1 MTDTRKTQVVVAT
14 TVLLSFISFWRAA
27 AIVLNDLAS
36 SAYYVGGIAEEAI
49 GKSAP
54 WFILGVML
62 FSYAV
67 RAVYVESCG
76 MFTRGGVYRVV
87 KEAMGGTMAKL
98 SVSALMFDYILT
110 GPISGVSAGQYLA
123 GLISDTLHHA
133 GWGGLSAGEMNLI
146 SVSLALAITIYFW
159 RQNIRGLHESS
170 ERALRIMQITTVMVV
185 IVIVWC
191 VVTAL
196 MRGAQFPPLPT
207 SASIHFGDQALGW
220 LQGLHLIT
228 PIAILVGFGHSILA
242 MSGEESLAQVNREI
256 ESPKNKNLR
265 RAGLVIFVY
274 SLVFTSLVS
283 FFAVMLIP
291 DSVRPHYFDN
301 LIGGLAMY
309 VVGPIPL
316 KLLLQAFVVFVGFL
330 ILAGAVNTAIVGSNG
345 VLNRVSEDGV
355 LSDWFRAPHARFG
368 TTYRLI
374 NLVVILQIATILIS
388 GGRVYVLGE
397 AYAFGVVWSFA
408 FKALGALVLRF
419 TEPGERI
426 WRVPFNLRLGRLE
439 IPFGLGLI
447 TLALF
452 AIAIINLFTKQ
463 VATISGLIFTAVF
476 FALFTFSERRARR
489 ITEPPE
495 HLDQFQ
501 LVPQETINAATAAV
515 RPGCALVVVRDH
527 RKLRHLEEALSR
539 IDTARQDVVALMI
552 KVHKGP
558 AGTESFYEDEL
569 FTKYEQQLFTSVVA
583 VAEKQGKHVN
593 LMVAPSTDPFQGI
606 ANAAFRLEAARI
618 IAGRSSVLTPEEQ
631 RRRLDAVWEQ
641 IPGSDH
647 RLIVLEVIDANRQSA
662 TFSLGAHPPQMTDED
677 VALLHHLWLEVLRSK
692 QADETTVHHRDLV
705 VAGLRLL
712 EKDLHGPQRVATLE
726 FIREQQQ
733 EQQLSSIPPSQ
744 RQRRRKRKGR

>member
-1 MTDTRKTQVVVAT
+1 MDQTTSSDNPISGRTKTKVMVAT

-110 GPISGVSAGQYLA
+110 GPISGVAAGQYLA
-123 GLISDTLHHA
+123 GLTSDTLRHA
-133 GWGGLSAGEMNLI
+133 GWGGLSAGETYLI
-146 SVSLALAITIYFW
+146 AVSLALAITVYFW

-170 ERALRIMQITTVMVV
+170 ERAMRIMQITTVMVV

-191 VVTAL
+191 VVTAV
-196 MRGAQFPPLPT
+196 MRGAQMPPLPT
-207 SASIHFGDQALGW
+207 QASIRFGDQALGW
-220 LQGLHLIT
+220 LQGLHIIT
-228 PIAILVGFGHSILA
+228 PVAILVGFGHSILA

-256 ESPKNKNLR
+256 EYPKNKNLR

-274 SLVFTSLVS
+274 SLIFTSLVS

-291 DSVRPHYFDN
+291 DSVRPRYFDN

-309 VVGPIPL
+309 VIGPTPL
-316 KLLLQAFVVFVGFL
+316 RLLLQAFVVFVGFL

-345 VLNRVSEDGV
+345 VLTRVSEDGV
-355 LSDWFRAPHARFG
+355 LSDWFRTPHAHFG

-408 FKALGALVLRF
+408 FKALGVLILRF
-419 TEPGERI
+419 TEPGERV
-426 WRVPFNLRLGRLE
+426 WRVPFNLRIGRLE

-476 FALFTFSERRARR
+476 FALLTFSERRTRR
-489 ITEPPE
+489 KAERQE

-501 LVPQETINAATAAV
+501 IVPRETIDTTTVSV
-515 RPGCALVVVRDH
+515 RPGCAVIVVRDY
-527 RKLRHLEEALSR
+527 KTLRYLDEALSR
-539 IDTARQDVVALMI
+539 IDMARQDVVALKI
-552 KVHKGP
+552 KAHKDP

-569 FTKYEQQLFTSVVA
+569 FTKYEQQLFTSVVGI
-583 VAEKQGKHVN
+583 AERQGKHVN
-593 LMVAPSTDPFQGI
+593 LLIAPSTDLFQGV
-606 ANAAFRLEAARI
+606 ANVAFRLQAARI
-618 IAGRSSVLTPEEQ
+618 IAGRSSVLTLEEQ
-631 RRRLDAVWEQ
+631 RRRLGAAWEK
-641 IPGSDH
+641 IPGSEH
-647 RLIVLEVIDANRQSA
+647 RLIVFEVIDERGQSQM
-662 TFSLGAHPPQMTDED
+662 FSLGAHLPRLTDED
-677 VALLHHLWLEVLRSK
+677 IALLHHIWLEVLRTK
-692 QADETTVHHRDLV
+692 PATETNIHHRDLV

-712 EKDLHGPQRVATLE
+712 EKELHGPRRAAILDL
-726 FIREQQQ
+726 IREQ
-733 EQQLSSIPPSQ
+733 
-744 RQRRRKRKGR
+744 RF

>member
-1 MTDTRKTQVVVAT
+1 MKVVVAT

-87 KEAMGGTMAKL
+87 REAMGGTMAKL
-98 SVSALMFDYILT
+98 SVSALMFDYVLT

-133 GWGGLSAGEMNLI
+133 GLGALSAGEMNLI
-146 SVSLALAITIYFW
+146 AVGLALAITVYFW

-185 IVIVWC
+185 IVIIWC
-191 VVTAL
+191 VITAL
-196 MRGAQFPPLPT
+196 VRGAQMPPLPT
-207 SASIHFGDQALGW
+207 QASIRFGAQSLGW

-265 RAGLVIFVY
+265 RAGLVIFIY

-309 VVGPIPL
+309 VIGPTPL

-355 LSDWFRAPHARFG
+355 LSDWFRAPHARYG

-408 FKALGALVLRF
+408 FKALGVLVLRF
-419 TEPGERI
+419 TEPGERV

-452 AIAIINLFTKQ
+452 AVAIINLFTKQ

-476 FALFTFSERRARR
+476 FALFTFSERRAHRK
-489 ITEPPE
+489 TALSE

-501 LVPQETINAATAAV
+501 LIPQETIDAASAAV
-515 RPGCALVVVRDH
+515 RPGCVLIVVRDF
-527 RKLRHLEEALSR
+527 RKLHHLEAALSR
-539 IDTARQDVVALMI
+539 IDTEQQDVVVLMI

-569 FTKYEQQLFTSVVA
+569 FSKYEQQLFTSVVA
-583 VAEKQGKHVN
+583 IAERQGKHVN
-593 LMVAPSTDPFQGI
+593 LLVAPSTSPFQGI

-618 IAGRSSVLTPEEQ
+618 IAGKSSVLTPEEQ
-631 RRRLDAVWEQ
+631 SLRLSAAWEQ
-641 IPGSDH
+641 IPGSER
-647 RLIVLEVIDANRQSA
+647 RLMVFEVIDPNGQSQ
-662 TFSLGAHPPQMTDED
+662 TFSLGAHPPHLTDED
-677 VALLHHLWLEVLRSK
+677 LALLHHLWLEVLRAK
-692 QADETTVHHRDLV
+692 QAGETTVHHRDLV
-705 VAGLRLL
+705 VAGLRLI
-712 EKDLHGPQRVATLE
+712 EKELHGTQRDAMLE
-726 FIREQQQ
+726 LIREQQRKP
-733 EQQLSSIPPSQ
+733 QLSALSLSQHQ
-744 RQRRRKRKGR
+744 RQRRRKKR

>member
-123 GLISDTLHHA
+123 GLINDTLHHA
-133 GWGGLSAGEMNLI
+133 GWGSLSAGEMNLI
-146 SVSLALAITIYFW
+146 AVCLALAITIYFW

-191 VVTAL
+191 VVTAV
-196 MRGAQFPPLPT
+196 MRGAHMPPLPIR
-207 SASIHFGDQALGW
+207 ASIHFGDQSLGW

-228 PIAILVGFGHSILA
+228 PVAILVGFGHSILA

-256 ESPKNKNLR
+256 EYPKNKNLR

-291 DSVRPHYFDN
+291 DSVRPQYFDN

-309 VVGPIPL
+309 VAGPVPL
-316 KLLLQAFVVFVGFL
+316 KLLLQVFVVFVGFL

-408 FKALGALVLRF
+408 FKALGVLVLRF
-419 TEPGERI
+419 TEPGERV
-426 WRVPFNLRLGRLE
+426 WRVPLNLRLGKLE

-476 FALFTFSERRARR
+476 FALFTFSERRTRR
-489 ITEPPE
+489 KTEQQE

-515 RPGCALVVVRDH
+515 RLGCALIVVRDH
-527 RKLRHLEEALSR
+527 RKLHHLDQALSQ
-539 IDTARQDVVALMI
+539 IDTAQQAVVALMI

-558 AGTESFYEDEL
+558 AGTESFYADEL

-583 VAEKQGKHVN
+583 IAEKQGKHVN

-606 ANAAFRLEAARI
+606 ANVAFRLDAARI

-631 RRRLDAVWEQ
+631 SLRLSAAWEQ
-641 IPGSDH
+641 IPGSKH
-647 RLIVLEVIDANRQSA
+647 RLIVFEVIDANGQA
-662 TFSLGAHPPQMTDED
+662 QTFSLGAHPPQLTDED
-677 VALLHHLWLEVLRSK
+677 VALLHRLWLEVLHTK

-712 EKDLHGPQRVATLE
+712 EKELHGPQRVAMLE

-733 EQQLSSIPPSQ
+733 GRPLSSIPQAQ
-744 RQRRRKRKGR
+744 RQHRRKRKDR